1 MQIDGTMPTKNDTV
15 SKSEW
20 SDLLCVK
27 TKRDNMPEENKKDI
41 LTCDDIKKL
50 CTALSWLG
58 YSTPSI
64 SEACAT
70 ETALVRTLID
80 VVLELKERKQKESK
94 FPRFMTI
101 NHDT

>member
-1 MQIDGTMPTKNDTV
+1 
-15 SKSEW
+15 
-20 SDLLCVK
+20 
-27 TKRDNMPEENKKDI
+27 MPEENKKDR
-41 LTCDDIKKL
+41 LTFDDINKL
-50 CTALSWLG
+50 CMALSWLG

-80 VVLELKERKQKESK
+80 AILELKNRKQKESK
-94 FPRFMTI
+94 LPRFMTI